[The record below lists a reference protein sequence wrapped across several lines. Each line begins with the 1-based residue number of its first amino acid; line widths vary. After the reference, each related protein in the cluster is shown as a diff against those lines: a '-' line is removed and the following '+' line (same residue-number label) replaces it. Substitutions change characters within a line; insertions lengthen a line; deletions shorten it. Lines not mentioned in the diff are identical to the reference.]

1 MNCECGHCIGIDSAF
16 DFLEK
21 KLCPAGKASAKKKFK
36 VYPSAYANGWAVQY
50 CKGKFRGKKTKV
62 KKSIP
67 SRFGRYAQSDE
78 AGGEEAFTERIET
91 DPDRDIRAGSL
102 RAINAKHG
110 DPYAGMS
117 VEEAAEFNRKLGM
130 ANIMNH
136 PVNQNIPDE
145 EIPYGYTLETMPQ
158 DMLEE
163 FYRERYQQAV
173 KEERMAERQEPEP
186 TEPTEME
193 DLYSQ
198 AFSQM

>member
-1 MNCECGHCIGIDSAF
+1 MNCECGHCLGIDSAF

-21 KLCPAGKASAKKKFK
+21 KLCPAGKAAAKRKFK

-67 SRFGRYAQSDE
+67 GRFGRYARSDE
-78 AGGEEAFTERIET
+78 AGGEADFRERIQT
-91 DPDRDIRAGSL
+91 DLDRDIRAGSL

-186 TEPTEME
+186 TEME

-198 AFSQM
+198 AFSQMG